1 MAQEPTQSVAMT
13 RRERREQENA
23 NRTRRAPFR
32 IPGAHRN
39 CTTSTTDS
47 ALASP
52 ASRTRKVGAGA
63 VSYRGSD
70 GSLVRAYKRRR
81 LATVSAMASVS
92 VAGSAIAAMLLIG
105 NTSTQDQV
113 AAGSTLD
120 AAATNVVG
128 AESVQTNVTS
138 AGNESG
144 TQNYAGGVPSAKKDR
159 DAEAASR
166 SVTRTVLPGC
176 SGEAPAG
183 DYSNGQVPDDY
194 LCDVGIGKHKL
205 RADAAVAFAEMNAAF
220 KAETGKDM
228 AITDSYRTLESQV
241 SVAGRKPGLAARPGT
256 SMHGWGVALDFGGG
270 AASASGEQY
279 NWLVKHGK
287 EYGWE
292 NPAWAKTSKYEPWH
306 WEYVPARDK
315 IKGQ

>member
-1 MAQEPTQSVAMT
+1 MAHEPTSSVAMT
-13 RRERREQENA
+13 RRERRELENA
-23 NRTRRAPFR
+23 NRTQRSAFR
-32 IPGAHRN
+32 IPGTRRKR
-39 CTTSTTDS
+39 S
-47 ALASP
+47 ADAGTAFAP
-52 ASRTRKVGAGA
+52 AASRTRKVGANA
-63 VSYRGSD
+63 AAFRGSD
-70 GSLVRAYKRRR
+70 GSLVRSLKRRR

-92 VAGSAIAAMLLIG
+92 VAGSAVAAMLLIG
-105 NTSTQDQV
+105 NTSAPQQV
-113 AAGSTLD
+113 AAGSAVDTFG
-120 AAATNVVG
+120 TSVVG
-128 AESVQTNVTS
+128 AEAVSTNI
-138 AGNESG
+138 ESG
-144 TQNYAGGVPSAKKDR
+144 DSESGAQNYAGGAPSATKDR

-176 SGEAPAG
+176 SGEAPPG
-183 DYSNGQVPDDY
+183 SYSNGQVPDGY
-194 LCDVGIGKHKL
+194 LCDVGVGKHKL

-279 NWLVKHGK
+279 NWLVKHGA

-292 NPAWAKTSKYEPWH
+292 NPDWAKRSKYEPWH

>member
-1 MAQEPTQSVAMT
+1 MT
-13 RRERREQENA
+13 RRERREQEKA
-23 NRTRRAPFR
+23 NRLRTAAFR
-32 IPGAHRN
+32 IPGADRN
-39 CTTSTTDS
+39 RTSRAADITLTPS
-47 ALASP
+47 

-63 VSYRGSD
+63 VAYRGSD
-70 GSLVRAYKRRR
+70 GSLVRAFKRRR
-81 LATVSAMASVS
+81 LATVSAMASIS
-92 VAGSAIAAMLLIG
+92 VAGSAIAAMMLIG
-105 NTSTQDQV
+105 SSSTQDQV
-113 AAGSTLD
+113 AAGSVLD
-120 AAATNVVG
+120 AAATNAVG
-128 AESVQTNVTS
+128 AEPVRADVDS
-138 AGNESG
+138 AGSESG
-144 TQNYAGGVPSAKKDR
+144 TQNYVGGVPSATKDR

-176 SGEAPAG
+176 SGEVPSG

-194 LCDVGIGKHKL
+194 LCDVGIGKHRL

-228 AITDSYRTLESQV
+228 VITDSYRTLESQV

-256 SMHGWGVALDFGGG
+256 SMHGWGVAIDFGGG

-306 WEYVPARDK
+306 WEYIPARDR
-315 IKGQ
+315 IKGR